1 MRLKNYNEELVL
13 DTVKLVLKDRKDVK
27 STHSFALDVAAYAL
41 NRIPPKYITS
51 ERGFTHA
58 FVGDW
63 VGEETE
69 EKLID
74 VIELIAIVN
83 RGIDLVAGR
92 RRERTSVRR
101 KVPVE
106 DAISMDRL
114 DLMYFYNI
122 PHIFGRIVDAASG
135 TPVTQADAT
144 LFIND
149 QVSVSAEPGWQN
161 PYRTSEQTKGY
172 FTFWPKAESGGS
184 ETMKLEMRIG
194 FQHEKYLPL
203 SFRRNLKVAGEFF
216 VYDYIRGDRV
226 LDLGTLALQPK

>member
-1 MRLKNYNEELVL
+1 MRLKNYNEDLVL

-27 STHSFALDVAAYAL
+27 STRSFVLDVAAYAL

-63 VGEETE
+63 MGDETE

-92 RRERTSVRR
+92 RREMAGSRR
-101 KVPVE
+101 KGSAEVATPT
-106 DAISMDRL
+106 DRL
-114 DLMYFYNI
+114 ELTYFYNI
-122 PHIFGRIVDAASG
+122 PHIFGRIVDAEKG

-144 LFIND
+144 LFLND
-149 QVSVSAEPGWQN
+149 EVSVSAEPGWQN

-184 ETMKLEMRIG
+184 ETIKIEMRIG
-194 FQHEKYLPL
+194 FCHDRYEPL
-203 SFRRNLKVAGEFF
+203 SLRKNLKIPGEFF

-226 LDLGTLALQPK
+226 LDLGTLTMQPR

>member
-1 MRLKNYNEELVL
+1 MRLKNYNEDLVL
-13 DTVKLVLKDRKDVK
+13 DTVKLVLRDRPDVK
-27 STHSFALDVAAYAL
+27 STRSFTLDVAAYAL

-63 VGEETE
+63 MGDETE

-92 RRERTSVRR
+92 RRDLTSARR
-101 KVPVE
+101 AGRSKEAVSADQLE
-106 DAISMDRL
+106 L
-114 DLMYFYNI
+114 TYFYNI
-122 PHIFGRIVDAASG
+122 PHIFGRIVDAEKG
-135 TPVTQADAT
+135 TPVAQADAT

-184 ETMKLEMRIG
+184 EIMKVEMRIG
-194 FQHEKYLPL
+194 FDHQNYVPL
-203 SFRRNLKVAGEFF
+203 SLRKNLKIPGEFF

-226 LDLGTLALQPK
+226 LDLGTMAMQPK